1 MGRIIIILWV
11 LFQGWGN
18 SVAADWKA
26 TGLRVESKSNPR
38 GIVNLQPLLSW
49 KLESQLRNTKQ
60 VAYQVLV
67 SDQQGSWADDKHIVW
82 NSGKVERGTSIQVPY
97 QGKPLS
103 ATQCYYWKVK
113 VWDNHGNES
122 TWSEPAYWQ
131 MGLFT
136 KEDWKG
142 GQWIAYEDL
151 PEERRDPLP
160 KADKKDTYQDNNV
173 LPLFRKSFQVQKTIE
188 KATLFISGLGH
199 FEVHINGDK
208 VGDHFLD
215 AGWVKYDKEAL
226 YETFDVTETLK
237 KGENAIGV
245 LLGNGF
251 YYIPPVKGRYRK
263 QKVAFG
269 YPKMICRLQL
279 RYTDGSQEDIVS
291 NRTWKTDKGPI
302 TFSSIY
308 GGEDYDAR
316 LEQKGWD
323 DRGFD
328 DTAWKQAIVV
338 EGPPQINPQMTEPLK
353 VMERF
358 DPKTI
363 TKTSGGNWVYDL
375 GQNASGI
382 VQIKLK
388 GNRGDTVRMYP
399 GELLKE
405 GAVTQK
411 ASGGPYYFT
420 YILKGENEER
430 WQARFSY
437 YGFRYVEVRGATPK
451 DQSEGEELPQITG
464 LQGLHVRSAA
474 QQVGSF
480 QSSNNLFNRTHQL
493 IDWAIKSNM
502 MSVFTD
508 CPHREKLGWLEQTHL
523 MGASVHYNYDIERLL
538 QKIIEDMRKSQLPN
552 GLIPEIAPEYVEFNW
567 GGDMFRDSPEWG
579 SASIILPWYLYKWYG
594 NKKVLKTAYPMMKR
608 YIGYLQT
615 KATNHIL
622 KQGLGDWYDLGPKPP
637 GVSQLTPMGVTGTAI
652 YYYDLRLLAKIAEQL
667 GETKAQEA
675 YTSLAEEVKKAFN
688 DTFFHVNT
696 KQYAS
701 GSQTANAMALYM
713 ELVDTS
719 DRKAVLDN
727 LIQDIRN
734 RNNALTAGD
743 IGYRYVLRVLEQAGR
758 SDVIYDMN
766 SRTDVPGYGYQL
778 AKGATA
784 LAESWQALP
793 TVSNNHFMLGH
804 LMEWLYSGLAG
815 IRQQEGS
822 IAFNQI
828 EIRPEVVGDVRSAEG
843 AYDSPYGQIRSAW
856 KKEKGQFEL
865 AVKIPPNTRAAIY
878 LPVQDGAS
886 IYESGKM
893 MNDTDWKIIGKE
905 QGRMIV
911 QIGSG
916 DYRFKVVM
924 NDEQ

>member
-11 LFQGWGN
+11 LFHCWGN
-18 SVAADWKA
+18 SVAADLKA
-26 TGLRVESKSNPR
+26 TGLRVESKTNPS
-38 GIVNLQPLLSW
+38 GVVSLQPWLSW
-49 KLESQLRNTKQ
+49 KLESRLRNTKQ
-60 VAYQVLV
+60 IAYEVRV
-67 SDQQGSWADDKHIVW
+67 SSQRDSWSDKNHLVW
-82 NSGKVERGTSIQVPY
+82 NSGKIEAGTSIQVPY
-97 QGKPLS
+97 QGNPLS
-103 ATQCYYWKVK
+103 ATQRYYWKVK

-122 TWSEPAYWQ
+122 AWSEPAYWQ

-136 KEDWKG
+136 KENWKG
-142 GQWIAYEDL
+142 AQWIAYEEL

-160 KADKKDTYQDNNV
+160 KGDKKDTYQNNNI
-173 LPLFRKSFQVQKTIE
+173 LPLLRKSFQVQKTI
-188 KATLFISGLGH
+188 KQATLFISGLGH
-199 FEVHINGDK
+199 FEVHVNGHK

-226 YETFDVTETLK
+226 YETFDITESLK

-251 YYIPPVKGRYRK
+251 YYIPLVKGRYRK

-291 NRTWKTDKGPI
+291 NQSWKTDKGPI
-302 TFSSIY
+302 IFSSIY

-316 LEQKGWD
+316 LEQRGWD
-323 DRGFD
+323 NIGFNDR
-328 DTAWKQAIVV
+328 AWKQAIIV
-338 EGPPQINPQMTEPLK
+338 EGPPNLKPQMAEPLK

-358 DPKTI
+358 EPQRI
-363 TKTSGGNWVYDL
+363 TKTSTGNWVYDL

-382 VQIKLK
+382 IQIKLK
-388 GNRGDTVRMYP
+388 GHRGDTVRMYP

-420 YILKGENEER
+420 YVLKSEEEEL
-430 WQARFSY
+430 WQPRFSY
-437 YGFRYVEVRGATPK
+437 YGFRYVEVRGAEPK
-451 DQSEGEELPQITG
+451 DQSGGKQHPQIIN
-464 LQGLHVRSAA
+464 LQGLHIRNAA
-474 QQVGSF
+474 QKAGTF
-480 QSSNNLFNRTHQL
+480 QSSSDLFSRTHRL

-523 MGASVHYNYDIERLL
+523 MGASVHYNYDIETLL
-538 QKIIEDMRKSQLPN
+538 QKIIADMQQSQLPN
-552 GLIPEIAPEYVEFNW
+552 GLVPEIAPEYVEFNW

-594 NKKVLKTAYPMMKR
+594 NKEVLKTAYPMMKN
-608 YIGYLQT
+608 YIRYLQS

-652 YYYDLRLLAKIAEQL
+652 YYYDLTLLTKIAEQL
-667 GETKAQEA
+667 GNAEDKQAYAQ
-675 YTSLAEEVKKAFN
+675 LAEQVKKAFN
-688 DTFFHVNT
+688 KTFFNSNT

-713 ELVDTS
+713 ELVDLPY
-719 DRKAVLDN
+719 KEAVLNN
-727 LIQDIRN
+727 LIQDISN

-758 SDVIYDMN
+758 SAIIYDMN
-766 SRTDVPGYGYQL
+766 SKTDVPGYGYQL

-784 LAESWQALP
+784 LTESWQALP
-793 TVSNNHFMLGH
+793 GVSNNHFMLGH
-804 LMEWLYSGLAG
+804 FMEWLYSGLVG
-815 IRQQEGS
+815 IRQQPDG
-822 IAFNQI
+822 IAFDKI
-828 EIRPEVVGDVRSAEG
+828 EIQPAVVGDIQSAEG
-843 AYDSPYGQIRSAW
+843 TYNSPYGWIQSAW
-856 KKEKGQFEL
+856 KKANKAFEL
-865 AVKIPPNTRAAIY
+865 KVQIPPNTQAKIY
-878 LPVQDGAS
+878 LPVSEGAT
-886 IYESGKM
+886 IYEGTRVI
-893 MNDTDWKIIGKE
+893 NETDLKIVNRAR
-905 QGRMIV
+905 GRMVV

-916 DYRFKVVM
+916 DYYFKVVSH
-924 NDEQ
+924 